1 MGLIA
6 AVGAGMSSL
15 RKRLFPRMDTTVGTN
30 LTGLFGIYLFGKVFT
45 ALQADPRQN
54 GQKLTPSSIEA
65 KFG

>member
-6 AVGAGMSSL
+6 AVGAEMSSL

-30 LTGLFGIYLFGKVFT
+30 LTGLFGIYFGKVFT

-54 GQKLTPSSIEA
+54 G
-65 KFG
+65 